1 MKSGKKREVRRIRGS
16 VRLAMYSASV
26 EHSPDGDTVANGQ
39 AVYDY
44 ESGGNH
50 CDHDL
55 RCDWCCLQ
63 ISAFDGGSCFRCENM
78 FHVDCFWL
86 HLEVNRR
93 CSIQLEDHSAH
104 DSSMDMDNNVTLKCC
119 VDKSNANA
127 VSDLL
132 DSSVMYDTARN
143 IFASNG

>member
-63 ISAFDGGSCFRCENM
+63 ISEFDGGSCFRCEKM

-93 CSIQLEDHSAH
+93 CSIQIQNHSAPDTSIDMVNVAKRRCH
-104 DSSMDMDNNVTLKCC
+104 VAESNGQAESDVLDSSMM
-119 VDKSNANA
+119 
-127 VSDLL
+127 SDT
-132 DSSVMYDTARN
+132 SRN
-143 IFASNG
+143 IFAWGG